1 MNKIILLAYIA
12 TTLFAASVEV
22 SVVKPEL
29 NRQDLS
35 VEVNGVV
42 VSQNQNVITAKAN
55 GVIKLFVKNNSNVF
69 KGDKIAQISDERR
82 EQTQKL
88 LKTKLSLIKNEMNFQ
103 QIKLDDAKDMYK
115 MGVGSKNS
123 YLNEK
128 VINEQLKENFQTLNN
143 EYKILKLEKNNSII
157 YALED
162 GTITNLVASN
172 SYINYGVALGNFI
185 SKKSLIKLFVDG
197 VYADK
202 LKVGT
207 LVNIQSSY
215 KNTPA
220 TIINIL
226 PTSTN
231 NLLEVMAEPENSLP
245 LNLQVNATIYLR
257 SLNGLTLPKKA
268 IVLVENHPAIYI
280 IKDGIAH
287 MKYVEILKDM
297 VDSVLIKNTLDKE
310 DQIAVKNSYMLH
322 GDLEVTVK

>member
-268 IVLVENHPAIYI
+268 IVLVENRPAIYI

>member
-215 KNTPA
+215 KNTAA

-226 PTSTN
+226 LTSTN

-280 IKDGIAH
+280 IKDRIAH
-287 MKYVEILKDM
+287 MRFVDILKDM

-322 GDLEVTVK
+322 DDLEVIVK